1 MTKETLCARIGLP
14 EAVTAQVL
22 AAPEVPDELL
32 LPLRTPGRWE
42 QGRAVLAKHL
52 GDDPDGFATLA
63 AHLQCALKTFEIY
76 RERGISQEIFV
87 ETMKCFPRFVRE
99 HMASYGRYGFDRDFW
114 TVRQLSAVLLRI
126 GELEY
131 EVREDAIHLH
141 IPSDARLELPLLRR
155 SWERARELLGGADMV
170 CHSWLLSPDLPG
182 LLDADSRIL
191 AFQRNFAIH
200 SPEPDDSFRQWVFK
214 NPGLPDDRLPEDTSL
229 QRRMKAFL
237 RSGHTFHAARGTLI
251 DEPFL
256 KI

>member
-1 MTKETLCARIGLP
+1 MELKELCGLIDLP
-14 EAVTAQVL
+14 GSVTAAVL
-22 AAPEVPDELL
+22 AVPAVPDGILR
-32 LPLRTPGRWE
+32 PLRTPGHWE
-42 QGRAVLAKHL
+42 QGREVLAKHL
-52 GDDPDGFATLA
+52 GDDPDGFATLS
-63 AHLQCALKTFEIY
+63 AHLQCALKTCEIY
-76 RERGISQEIFV
+76 RECGITQEIFV

-155 SWERARELLGGADMV
+155 SWERAREMLGGADMV

-191 AFQRNFAIH
+191 AFRRNFRIL

-229 QRRMKAFL
+229 QRKLKAFL

-251 DEPFL
+251 EEPFL
-256 KI
+256 K